1 MTSLIANYLKFI
13 NKTIEKRDNMTLRK
27 IINMLFDFRKRIN
40 NIKFYLESN
49 CNKFFDQIHHQIIN
63 SDILLKKKYYEYLN
77 DSFKYLDKFFNQD
90 FSKKKNIKTEELKQ
104 LKNKIEDNINE
115 AFSKYDFKGLFEK
128 T

>member
-49 CNKFFDQIHHQIIN
+49 CNKFFEQIHHQIIN

-90 FSKKKNIKTEELKQ
+90 FSKKKI
-104 LKNKIEDNINE
+104 
-115 AFSKYDFKGLFEK
+115 
-128 T
+128 